1 MACAVVGADTTADD
15 ISFMLPLE
23 MPVTGERDTAVL
35 NDDVKGSFL
44 LPVAVDSSSDENI
57 FFGDKFDVTSSAMTA
72 ASEPCRYAAGERDN
86 EIIPKVDK
94 DPTANWKKRTQC
106 NLFSVKERE
115 HTENVHQTLNILD
128 VVHPLH
134 TFFFSKLFLD

>member
-1 MACAVVGADTTADD
+1 MACAVVGADATADD

-44 LPVAVDSSSDENI
+44 LPIAVNSSLDENI

-72 ASEPCRYAAGERDN
+72 ASKPGN
-86 EIIPKVDK
+86 
-94 DPTANWKKRTQC
+94 
-106 NLFSVKERE
+106 
-115 HTENVHQTLNILD
+115 
-128 VVHPLH
+128 
-134 TFFFSKLFLD
+134 TFV